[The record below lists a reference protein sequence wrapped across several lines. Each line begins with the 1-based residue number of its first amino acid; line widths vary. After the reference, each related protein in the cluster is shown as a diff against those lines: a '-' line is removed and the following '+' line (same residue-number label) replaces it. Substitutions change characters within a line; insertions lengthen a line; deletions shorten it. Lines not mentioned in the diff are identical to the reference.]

1 MMTLKTPVLSI
12 LIGEGGSGG
21 ALALAVADEV
31 WMLENA
37 VYSVVSPEGC
47 ASILW
52 KDPAKTAQAAECL
65 RLTSQDLYKMG
76 VIEKIIREPKDKD
89 DKLFHSLRNTI
100 SVSYTHLDV
109 YKRQDSLDTVELVM
123 NLEDEFHV
131 EIEVDE
137 AINTVGDLVK
147 IIEGLL

>member
-1 MMTLKTPVLSI
+1 M
-12 LIGEGGSGG
+12 
-21 ALALAVADEV
+21 AVSYTH
-31 WMLENA
+31 LENA

-100 SVSYTHLDV
+100 YKKLKEKSALDI
-109 YKRQDSLDTVELVM
+109 DTLLQQRYDRFRKM
-123 NLEDEFHV
+123 
-131 EIEVDE
+131 
-137 AINTVGDLVK
+137 GDGKTIYFRETL
-147 IIEGLL
+147 